1 MKQITYKYRN
11 NLNAMK
17 ALLSVLDTEY
27 IEEVNIEEIVKD
39 KKLFKSAVRLAE
51 RNGLYYY
58 FISRLRELNLDLP
71 FLDEERWERENERL
85 EEFKE
90 SIKVLNKAS
99 SEYGI
104 DYILIKACDTIPH
117 VSRDVDI
124 FIRERNRVKIIDA
137 LKSYGME
144 YIDTSV
150 TETILRKEGY
160 IDIELYSRICYLGI
174 DFIDEDFLFQSRITD
189 TTFGIE
195 YPNLNKEA
203 NLLLTII
210 HALLGHRRIS
220 LLDFLHIMNLRKKV
234 NIDICRQYAQR
245 KSWESVF
252 NLTLDKLDTL
262 HEGIYKEGEIINFP
276 YLFDRNFMM
285 RCIFELGDLNTRKLK
300 MIFYISLIQDEIVE
314 KSKNSCLYDV
324 VKSHKSIEKFVTSF
338 MNFINFKKMRGDM
351 HR

>member
-1 MKQITYKYRN
+1 MSNPKL
-11 NLNAMK
+11 LNI
-17 ALLSVLDTEY
+17 VLAVVDSEY
-27 IEEVNIEEIVKD
+27 PEKVDIDEIVRD

-51 RNGLYYY
+51 RNGLYYI
-58 FISRLRELNLDLP
+58 FISRLRELSVDLP
-71 FLDEERWERENERL
+71 FLDVKRWKGENKRL

-90 SIKVLNKAS
+90 SIKVLNKVS
-99 SEYGI
+99 GEYGI
-104 DYILIKACDTIPH
+104 DYILIKACNTIPH

-124 FIRERNRVKIIDA
+124 FVRNEDRTKIIDA

-174 DFIDEDFLFQSRITD
+174 DFIDEDFLFESRITD

-195 YPNLNKEA
+195 YPSLNEEA

-220 LLDFLHIMNLRKKV
+220 LLDFLHIMNLRKKA
-234 NIDICRQYAQR
+234 NIDVCREYAR
-245 KSWESVF
+245 KKGWESVF
-252 NLTLDKLDTL
+252 NLTLGKFDSI
-262 HEGIYKEGEIINFP
+262 HERIYKEGEIINFT
-276 YLFDRNFMM
+276 YLFDRKFMM
-285 RCIFELGDLNTRKLK
+285 GCISELGDLNARKLK
-300 MIFYISLIQDEIVE
+300 IIFYISLIQDEIVE
-314 KSKNSCLYDV
+314 KSKNTFLYNV
-324 VKSHKSIEKFVTSF
+324 VKSHKSIEKLVTSF
-338 MNFINFKKMRGDM
+338 MNIINFKKMRGDM